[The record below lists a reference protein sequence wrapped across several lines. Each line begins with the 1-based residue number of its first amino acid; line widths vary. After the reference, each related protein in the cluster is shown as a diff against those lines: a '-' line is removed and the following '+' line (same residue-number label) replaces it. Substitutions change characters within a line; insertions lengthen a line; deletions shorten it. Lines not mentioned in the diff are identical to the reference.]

1 VKAIFLR
8 IPFDRHILMRFYTFV
23 IGMSTLGSWQ
33 LAGQRQVNGISK
45 QNHHPLHDFR
55 IYQRQIRHFT
65 EGVAYIL
72 STCIFFFGDVILD
85 SLP

>member
-1 VKAIFLR
+1 
-8 IPFDRHILMRFYTFV
+8 MRFYIFV

-33 LAGQRQVNGISK
+33 LAGQRQGNGISK

-65 EGVAYIL
+65 EGLHTYFRLA
-72 STCIFFFGDVILD
+72 FFFGDVILD